1 MEYKYLLSV
10 NTHRSLCV
18 IRLNELIAMENV
30 DSRSGTESSGQNITA
45 FLENGNNTLSVS
57 MGKKAIDKDFEKF
70 NPDSWCEAIIRKA
83 SSHDQGQIISYI
95 KLSVD
100 KNGDIVTHTSQNQ
113 ISNNSSDF
121 DFLGMSKNY
130 GEKKLYQ
137 AKKDF
142 SINGLPDWMWIKAR
156 PVSGNDLPEIKAF
169 YQELINAFSR
179 NDLNKIWN
187 ITEPAWEEWAI
198 ADNSNAK
205 TFFDSM
211 GFKEKF
217 DSGDY
222 ATRTIPDWNKFRLV
236 SYKEGRL
243 FRLEEGALG
252 RSPVLLDNKVT
263 GDTATYSPY
272 LSIINGKV
280 VISR

>member
-1 MEYKYLLSV
+1 
-10 NTHRSLCV
+10 
-18 IRLNELIAMENV
+18 
-30 DSRSGTESSGQNITA
+30 
-45 FLENGNNTLSVS
+45 
-57 MGKKAIDKDFEKF
+57 MGK
-70 NPDSWCEAIIRKA
+70 
-83 SSHDQGQIISYI
+83 
-95 KLSVD
+95 
-100 KNGDIVTHTSQNQ
+100 
-113 ISNNSSDF
+113 
-121 DFLGMSKNY
+121 
-130 GEKKLYQ
+130 KKLYQ

-156 PVSGNDLPEIKAF
+156 PVSGNDLPEIKEF

-179 NDLNKIWN
+179 NDLNKIWS
-187 ITEPAWEEWAI
+187 ITEPAWKEWAI

-222 ATRTIPDWNKFRLV
+222 VTRTIPDWNKFRLV